1 MLKHVSEITGCRVAA
16 QLRLGSRDAFR
27 VPLRYLEMSEETQVG
42 RASLE
47 GVELRLGSRA
57 AFRVA
62 FRVQGCVSGSI

>member
-1 MLKHVSEITGCRVAA
+1 M
-16 QLRLGSRDAFR
+16 RLGSRDAFR